1 MPSMDIVS
9 EYERHELA
17 NAVDQAKRELETRF
31 DFRGVD
37 AAFKLNDKSVEC
49 VAEHDFQVEQML
61 LLLKTAMAKRKVDI
75 RILDDSSD
83 TRSGKQIRRVYPLR
97 EGIDQ
102 KNAKEIVRKIKDS
115 KLKVQASIQGDQ
127 VRVTGKKRDDLQ
139 EVIQMLRADQTIE
152 VPLQFNN
159 FRD

>member
-1 MPSMDIVS
+1 MPSLDIVS

-17 NAVDQAKRELETRF
+17 NAVDQANRELDTRF
-31 DFRGVD
+31 DFRGIE
-37 AAFKLNDKSVEC
+37 ASFKLNDKSVEC
-49 VAEHDFQVEQML
+49 IAEHDFQVEQML
-61 LLLKTAMAKRKVDI
+61 LILKTAMAKRKVDI

-83 TRSGKQIRRVYPLR
+83 TRSGKQVRRVYPLK
-97 EGIDQ
+97 EGIEQ
-102 KNAKEIVRKIKDS
+102 KYAKEIVKKIKES
-115 KLKVQASIQGDQ
+115 KLKVQASIQGEQ

-139 EVIQMLRADQTIE
+139 EVMQMLRADTTLE